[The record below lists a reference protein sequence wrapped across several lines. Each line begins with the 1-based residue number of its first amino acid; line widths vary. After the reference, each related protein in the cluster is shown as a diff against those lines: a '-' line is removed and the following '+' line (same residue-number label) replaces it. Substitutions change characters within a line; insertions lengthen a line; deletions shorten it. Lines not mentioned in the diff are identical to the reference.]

1 MANASNTETML
12 NGITDIPSIPRVLKA
27 AFKYILRDIRVGR
40 VIVGK
45 ASTNLSGGFFSGKTP
60 SSANQEF
67 AIAHTFG
74 SPPYLLLPV
83 LPLDQV
89 GASMVRLTVSRAAD
103 ASNVYLKS
111 PETSQ
116 NVFVYLEG

>member
-1 MANASNTETML
+1 ML
-12 NGITDIPSIPRVLKA
+12 NGIADLVSQRILKA
-27 AFKYILRDIRVGR
+27 AFKYLLRDIRFGR

-45 ASTNLSGGFFSGKTP
+45 AATNMSGGYFSGITP
-60 SSANQEF
+60 SVANQEF

-83 LPLDQV
+83 LPMDQV
-89 GASMVRLTVSRAAD
+89 SASMVRLTVSRAAD
-103 ASNVYLKS
+103 ANNVYLKS

-116 NVFVYLEG
+116 TVFVYLEG